1 MEKKLSLG
9 ADAKLK
15 QSEITSLR
23 AEEKLKQFELPS
35 LLRAEGVAVYMT

>member
-1 MEKKLSLG
+1 MEKNLSLG
-9 ADAKLK
+9 ADGKLK

-35 LLRAEGVAVYMT
+35 LRAEGVAVYIT

>member
-35 LLRAEGVAVYMT
+35 LRAEGVAVYIT